1 MAPENF
7 SKQLKAAQGLWATAK
22 TKAEAAKSSQYAE
35 FEDGRYVAR
44 LMGGTIGK
52 SQSSGRLQVT
62 WTFKF
67 EEGEYEGQNKLDFS
81 GLETEQNMYYLGL
94 RLRDLG
100 YELPEKAEQLQ
111 EILDDIAQT
120 KPLCKIR
127 LKTKGEFQNLFIDKV
142 YAAGDEVQGEP
153 GVAESEEAEEEPAAA
168 EPEAEEEE
176 EEQAEEE
183 DEDADTVDIQP
194 GMTVIVD
201 SAKGKFKGEVLELLE
216 NEGKVRVKLED
227 GRVLRVGGDKLQAV
241 VDEAPPEPK
250 AAPKKGRGKK

>member
-22 TKAEAAKSSQYAE
+22 TKAEAAKGSQFTEY
-35 FEDGRYVAR
+35 EDGRYVAR
-44 LMGGTIGK
+44 LMGGSIGK
-52 SQSSGRLQVT
+52 SQSSGRLQIT

-81 GLETEQNMYYLGL
+81 GLETEQNLYWLGL
-94 RLRDLG
+94 RLRELG
-100 YELPEKAEQLQ
+100 YELPDKAEQLQ
-111 EILDDIAQT
+111 EILNDIAQT

-142 YAAGDEVQGEP
+142 YAAGDEVQGDTGVTETEEP
-153 GVAESEEAEEEPAAA
+153 EEEAAPEPA
-168 EPEAEEEE
+168 AEEEE
-176 EEQAEEE
+176 EEQPEEE

-194 GMTVIVD
+194 GMIVVVD

-216 NEGKVRVKLED
+216 DEGKVRVKLED

-241 VDEAPPEPK
+241 VDAAPPEPK